1 MKRVPLCPAVS
12 DGVTI
17 TRPPRQLLHDECLQQ
32 RSQVSWQRQ
41 RRRVGLAL
49 QVRRQSG
56 VEQIDLIRSRKPSM
70 FA

>member
-1 MKRVPLCPAVS
+1 
-12 DGVTI
+12 
-17 TRPPRQLLHDECLQQ
+17 
-32 RSQVSWQRQ
+32 VSWQRQ